1 MGGGGAGRPRG
12 MSRER
17 RFHVQDLDVDRVV
30 LASDEAHH
38 LIHVLRLGPGAE
50 VSLFDGRG
58 RAARA
63 VVLRITDGEVALEI
77 LDVEPSKESPLS
89 LTLAVAPPK
98 GDRMSFLVQKLAE
111 LGVTRVI
118 PLQADRAGA
127 PGPLERY
134 RRIALEASKQSGRS
148 QIPEIA
154 EPRKL
159 AEVLNEKAFIAVA
172 HPGAPPLLR
181 PPVGARIV
189 ALVGPEGGFCED
201 ELALTRSRGATL
213 FGLGPRTLRTET
225 AAIAAATLFQYLAG
239 DLAD

>member
-1 MGGGGAGRPRG
+1 MEARILVLSGLLADEVDDFLASHFAVSRARDMDFRGMGGGGAGRPRG

-17 RFHVQDLDVDRVV
+17 RFHVQDLDADRVV

-50 VSLFDGRG
+50 VSLFDGHG

-63 VVLRITDGEVALEI
+63 IVLRITDGEVALEI
-77 LDVEPSKESPLS
+77 LGVEPSRESPLS

-98 GDRMSFLVQKLAE
+98 GDRMSFLVRKLAE

-118 PLQADRAGA
+118 PLQTDRAGT

-148 QIPEIA
+148 RSP
-154 EPRKL
+154 
-159 AEVLNEKAFIAVA
+159 
-172 HPGAPPLLR
+172 
-181 PPVGARIV
+181 
-189 ALVGPEGGFCED
+189 
-201 ELALTRSRGATL
+201 RSRS
-213 FGLGPRTLRTET
+213 RESSLRS
-225 AAIAAATLFQYLAG
+225 
-239 DLAD
+239 